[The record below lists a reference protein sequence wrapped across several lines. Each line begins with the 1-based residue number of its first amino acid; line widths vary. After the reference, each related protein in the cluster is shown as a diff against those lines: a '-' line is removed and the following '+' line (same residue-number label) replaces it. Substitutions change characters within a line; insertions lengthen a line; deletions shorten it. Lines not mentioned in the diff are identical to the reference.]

1 MRSQIHIQIL
11 ALLGLLAV
19 FTNAVAENGYDL
31 WLRYERVTAPILS
44 DYRESVTAI
53 VASGDSATIVAT
65 VDELVSGISAMLGQE
80 VLRTST
86 VERHGTIVLGTP
98 ENSRTIRALD
108 PPLDQVGD
116 EGFVIRSGISDN
128 KRIIAIAANTDTGVL
143 YGMFELLRR
152 MQMQSPIDNLDI
164 VSSPSMNLRLL
175 NHWDN
180 LSGFVERGYAGASL
194 WDWHRLP
201 AHKDARYQDYARAN
215 ASLGINGTVL
225 NNVNANAQIL
235 QPAYI
240 AKVAA
245 IADVMRPYGIK
256 VYLSARFSAPVEI
269 GGLETADPLHADVRQ
284 WWRDK
289 SDDIYELIPDFGGFL
304 VKANSEGQP
313 GPQDYDRSHAD
324 GANMLADA
332 VAPHGGIVM
341 WRAFVYSAET
351 PVDRIKQAYDEF
363 VPLDGT
369 FRPNVLVQVK
379 NGPLDFQPREPFH
392 PLFGAAPQT
401 PLMMEFQ
408 ITKEYLGF
416 ASHLAYLGTLWE
428 EVLESDTYAQG
439 SGSIVT
445 KVIDGSLNGHQ
456 LTGIAGVTNI
466 GADTNWSGSVFSQS
480 NWYAFGRLAWD
491 PGMSALE
498 LADEWVRQTFSNDP
512 EFITPVVGMMMGS
525 REAVVNYMTPL
536 GLTHLMATGH
546 HYGPGPWVNDLGRDD
561 WNPVYYH
568 RADKDGI
575 GFDRTQSGSDAAHQ
589 YHEPLASQFDSLA
602 TTPEELLLWFHHV
615 PWNYKM
621 KSGATIWEA
630 LIAHYQQGIDSVANM
645 RTTWSELAP
654 YIDAE
659 RFAET
664 EVFLAIQQQEA
675 QWWRDA
681 SVAYFQSV
689 SGLPLPDGATPPPQS
704 LEYYKAIH
712 FPHLEGF

>member
-1 MRSQIHIQIL
+1 MRSAIRLQFL
-11 ALLGLLAV
+11 ALLGLLA
-19 FTNAVAENGYDL
+19 FCTNAVAETGYDL
-31 WLRYERVTAPILS
+31 WLRYVPVAEPSLS
-44 DYRESVTAI
+44 NYRKSVTAI
-53 VASGDSATIVAT
+53 TAPGDSATIDVA
-65 VDELVSGISAMLGQE
+65 VEEIVSGISGMLDRE
-80 VLRTST
+80 VARTDSID
-86 VERHGTIVLGTP
+86 RHGTIVLGTP
-98 ENSRTIRALD
+98 ETSATIRALD
-108 PPLDQVGD
+108 LPLDQVGD
-116 EGFVIRSGISDN
+116 EGFVIRSDKSG
-128 KRIIAIAANTDTGVL
+128 KRRIIAIAANTDTGVL
-143 YGMFELLRR
+143 YGAFELLRR
-152 MQMQSPIDNLDI
+152 MQMQSSIVNLDI
-164 VSSPSMNLRLL
+164 VSRPRMNVRLL

-180 LSGFVERGYAGASL
+180 LNGFVERGYAGASL

-201 AHKDARYQDYARAN
+201 EHKDARYQDYARAN

-269 GGLETADPLHADVRQ
+269 GGLETADPLNANVRQ
-284 WWRDK
+284 WWLDK
-289 SDDIYELIPDFGGFL
+289 SDEIYELIPDFGGFL

-351 PVDRIKQAYDEF
+351 PVDRVKQAYDEF

-369 FRPNVLVQVK
+369 FRPNVLIQVK

-428 EVLESDTYAQG
+428 EVLRTDTYAQG
-439 SGSIVT
+439 TGSTVA
-445 KVIDGSLNGHQ
+445 KVIDGSLDGHQ
-456 LTGIAGVTNI
+456 LSGIAGVTNI
-466 GADTNWSGSVFSQS
+466 GADINWSGSVFSQS
-480 NWYAFGRLAWD
+480 NWYAYGRLAWNPD
-491 PGMSALE
+491 LSAQKV
-498 LADEWVRQTFSNDP
+498 ADEWVRQTFSNDP
-512 EFITPVVGMMMGS
+512 DFITPVVGMMMSS

-546 HYGPGPWVNDLGRDD
+546 HYGPGPWVDDLGRDD
-561 WNPVYYH
+561 WNPAYYH
-568 RADKDGI
+568 RADKNGI

-615 PWNYKM
+615 PWDYKM

-630 LIAHYQQGIDSVANM
+630 MVAHYQQGIDSVAEM
-645 RTTWSELAP
+645 RSTWNQLRP
-654 YIDAE
+654 YVDAE

-664 EVFLAIQQQEA
+664 EAFLAIQEKEA

-689 SGLPLPDGATPPPQS
+689 SGLPLPDGATPPPHS
-704 LEYYKAIH
+704 LDYYKAIR
-712 FPHLEGF
+712 FPHLERF

>member
-1 MRSQIHIQIL
+1 MKSLIHMKYL
-11 ALLGLLAV
+11 PLLGL
-19 FTNAVAENGYDL
+19 FTFFTHAIAEDGYDL
-31 WLRYERVTAPILS
+31 WLRYVPVTGPILA
-44 DYRESVTAI
+44 DYRESVSAI
-53 VASGDSATIVAT
+53 AAFGDSRTIDAT
-65 VDELVSGISAMLGQE
+65 VDELASGISAMLGRE
-80 VLRTST
+80 VLHTDA

-98 ENSRTIRALD
+98 ENSATIRALD
-108 PPLDQVGD
+108 LPLDQVGD
-116 EGFVIRSGISDN
+116 EGFVIRSARSGE
-128 KRIIAIAANTDTGVL
+128 KRVIAIAANTDTGVL
-143 YGMFELLRR
+143 YGAFELLRR
-152 MQMQSPIDNLDI
+152 MQMHSSIDNIDI
-164 VSSPSMNLRLL
+164 VSRPRMNLRLL

-201 AHKDARYQDYARAN
+201 EHKDARYRDYARAN

-269 GGLETADPLHADVRQ
+269 GGLETADPLNTTVRR
-284 WWRDK
+284 WWREK
-289 SDDIYELIPDFGGFL
+289 SDEIYESIPDFGGFL

-313 GPQDYDRSHAD
+313 GPQDYDRSHAE

-428 EVLESDTYAQG
+428 EVLESDSYAQG
-439 SGSIVT
+439 SGSTVAKI
-445 KVIDGSLNGHQ
+445 IDGSMDGHQ
-456 LTGIAGVTNI
+456 LSGIAGVTNI
-466 GADTNWSGSVFSQS
+466 GADINWSGSVFGQS
-480 NWYAFGRLAWD
+480 NWYAYGRLAWD
-491 PGMSALE
+491 LDLSAQE

-512 EFITPVVGMMMGS
+512 DFITPVVGMMMRS

-546 HYGPGPWVNDLGRDD
+546 HYGPGPWVDNLGRDD
-561 WNPVYYH
+561 WNPAYYH

-575 GFDRTQSGSDAAHQ
+575 GFDRTHSGSDAAHQ
-589 YHEPLASQFDSLA
+589 YHEPLASQFDSPA
-602 TTPEELLLWFHHV
+602 TTPENLLLWFHHV
-615 PWNYKM
+615 PWDYEM

-630 LIAHYQQGIDSVANM
+630 LISHYQQGIDSVADM
-645 RTTWSELAP
+645 RATWSELDAFV
-654 YIDAE
+654 DAE

-664 EVFLAIQQQEA
+664 ESFLAIQQKEA

-689 SGLPLPDGATPPPQS
+689 SGLPLPDGVTPPPQS
-704 LEYYKAIH
+704 LEHYKAIH